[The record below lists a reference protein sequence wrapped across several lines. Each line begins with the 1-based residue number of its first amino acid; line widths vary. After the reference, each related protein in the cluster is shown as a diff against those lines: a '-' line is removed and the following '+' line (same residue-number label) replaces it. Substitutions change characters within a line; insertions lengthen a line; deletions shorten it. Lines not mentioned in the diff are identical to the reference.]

1 MIIHVVKEDD
11 TLAKIGN
18 LYNVDY
24 QKMAEDNKIMV
35 DEDLVVGQTIVVIK
49 NSIDKLRSIKV
60 NGYAFSDI
68 DLKLLNDVIS
78 SLTFLSI
85 FSYQITYNG
94 DLKIINDEKLILVA
108 KDNQVTP
115 VMVVTNIGT
124 EGRFD
129 SYLAS
134 YILNNQAIQD
144 ILITNILKIMNQKG
158 YGGLNIDF
166 EYLYPEDKQAFLN
179 FISRLKN
186 ELAKERYLLLV
197 ALAPKT
203 SDHQI
208 GLLYEAHDYQQIG
221 ELADYA
227 ILMTYEWG
235 YSGGPARAVA
245 PLNLVEKVINYAVTR
260 ISSNKILMGIPNY
273 GYDWTLPYIEGS
285 LAKSVANYEAVE
297 IAKIHHQIINYD
309 NQAQTPYFNYINQ
322 ATEHEVWFE
331 DARSIKA
338 KLELVIKYNLAGIS
352 YWTINRFFP
361 QNYLVLKSLFIIIKN
376 NK

>member
-1 MIIHVVKEDD
+1 MIIHVVKEGD

-18 LYNVDY
+18 FYNVDY
-24 QKMAEDNKIMV
+24 QKIAEDNKIMV
-35 DEDLVVGQTIVVIK
+35 NEDLVVGQTIVVIK

-94 DLKIINDEKLILVA
+94 DLKIINDEKLISVA
-108 KDNQVTP
+108 KDNQVMP
-115 VMVVTNIGT
+115 IMVVTNIGT
-124 EGRFD
+124 GGRFD
-129 SYLAS
+129 SHLAS
-134 YILNNQAIQD
+134 YTLNNQAIQD
-144 ILITNILKIMNQKG
+144 ILITNILKIINQKG

-186 ELAKERYLLLV
+186 ELAKEKYLLLV

-235 YSGGPARAVA
+235 YSGGEARAVA

-260 ISSNKILMGIPNY
+260 ISPNKILMGIPNY

-285 LAKSVANYEAVE
+285 LAKSVGNYEAVE
-297 IAKIHHQIINYD
+297 IARLDHQIINYD
-309 NQAQTPYFNYINQ
+309 DLAQTPYFNYINQ